1 MPKNR
6 FRRNKAAAAPKTKN
20 KDPQTK
26 VRTKLKIYKKTGIL
40 VFSLF
45 VLSCNSNAVFDQY
58 HPIENHEWHSNK
70 SIDFTLNNL
79 DTISAHNVFINIRNN
94 KNYEFSSLFLIAKLE
109 MPNGYKVIDTLEY
122 EMTDASGKW
131 LGSGFTDLKENKLF
145 YKENVIFSEIGAYKI
160 NIQHATRG
168 INDIEGKN
176 PLNGITDVGLR
187 IEKIQK

>member
-1 MPKNR
+1 MRK
-6 FRRNKAAAAPKTKN
+6 
-20 KDPQTK
+20 
-26 VRTKLKIYKKTGIL
+26 KLKIYKYITIL
-40 VFSLF
+40 AFSLL

-58 HPIENHEWHSNK
+58 HSIEKHQWRSNK
-70 SIDFTLNNL
+70 SIGFTLNNL
-79 DTISAHNVFINIRNN
+79 DTVSAHNIFINIRNN

-109 MPNGYKVIDTLEY
+109 MPNGFKVIDTLEY

-145 YKENVIFSEIGAYKI
+145 YKENVVFSEIGAYKI

-168 INDIEGKN
+168 INDIEGKK

-187 IEKIQK
+187 IEKSKK